1 MDACSDGVLEAAAAV
16 LGGANL
22 YREPSVVNLRAER
35 EYLRSPNSEES
46 YMGSGSYEE
55 NGSAMSSYPGR
66 SVSEESR
73 ESRDAI
79 LIRSETEAA
88 AAAAATAATAAAA
101 TAAAAIQ
108 RLPAKFPEYKH

>member
-22 YREPSVVNLRAER
+22 YREPSVVNLRA

-88 AAAAATAATAAAA
+88 AAAAAAAA